1 MANSMSL
8 KWCKK
13 NLEKYSQAVYDLIV
27 KEHPEVESE
36 IVDCADKCGLC
47 TDVPFAVRNNATV
60 AARDPRG
67 LYMKLER
74 GFAFE
79 SKPVLPGTYEDAASK
94 AAEEETPVTP

>member
-1 MANSMSL
+1 MANSMNL

-27 KEHPEVESE
+27 QEHPEVECE
-36 IVDCADKCGLC
+36 IVDCADKCALC

-60 AARDPRG
+60 AARDARG

-74 GFAFE
+74 GFGFV
-79 SKPVLPGTYEDAASK
+79 SKPILPGTYEDAASK
-94 AAEEETPVTP
+94 SEEETPVTT